1 MAGMEAMVDF
11 TCKTCG
17 KTFVNRTQLKH
28 HMKSL
33 HKPNNRRSMKK
44 KNIKFEKSLLIVG
57 VNAAGLSSKLQ
68 SFDKMLNDLSPG
80 IFFVEET
87 KMRTSGKIKT
97 EKSREYIIFELTRKQ
112 SCGGGIAIGA
122 HKDLNPVFISEGNNE
137 TEVLVIEIC
146 LDEISIRCA
155 GAYGPQENDL
165 VEKKSKFWSR
175 LDQEVEKANVLEKGF
190 ILQMDGNLHLGP
202 EFLPNDPNKMNK
214 NGKLFT
220 EFLERNPHLI
230 LVNSLDICRGLI
242 TRRRK
247 TVKKLEEAALDFF
260 VICNRVNQYL
270 VKMVIDEE
278 KKYVLTNY
286 YQKDGKTIAR
296 DSDHLS
302 TLMYLNIK
310 YSKNVQGRKEM
321 FNLKNVENQKTFNLM
336 TSESTKFSECF
347 SNEKS
352 FTEQCDQWKNSLFS
366 SIKQSFNKIRITT
379 KPKITEISKLI
390 GIRNFLKQKM
400 KRSTEEETNNLK
412 IKIEEAEK
420 KISNLSAKENVQ
432 NIKDNFVKFLTL
444 MVHFN
449 LMECGMSNE
458 KYSLNIH
465 RPFL

>member
-1 MAGMEAMVDF
+1 MISDIAF
-11 TCKTCG
+11 
-17 KTFVNRTQLKH
+17 FR
-28 HMKSL
+28 
-33 HKPNNRRSMKK
+33 
-44 KNIKFEKSLLIVG
+44 LIQVSI
-57 VNAAGLSSKLQ
+57 NSKL
-68 SFDKMLNDLSPG
+68 FKMLIDLSPR

-190 ILQMDGNLHLGP
+190 ILQVDGNLHLGP
-202 EFLPNDPNKMNK
+202 EFLPNDPNNMNK

-260 VICNRVNQYL
+260 VICNRVHQYL

-302 TLMYLNIK
+302 TLIYLNIK
-310 YSKNVQGRKEM
+310 YSKNVQGRR
-321 FNLKNVENQKTFNLM
+321 KNV
-336 TSESTKFSECF
+336 
-347 SNEKS
+347 
-352 FTEQCDQWKNSLFS
+352 
-366 SIKQSFNKIRITT
+366 
-379 KPKITEISKLI
+379 
-390 GIRNFLKQKM
+390 
-400 KRSTEEETNNLK
+400 
-412 IKIEEAEK
+412 
-420 KISNLSAKENVQ
+420 
-432 NIKDNFVKFLTL
+432 
-444 MVHFN
+444 
-449 LMECGMSNE
+449 
-458 KYSLNIH
+458 
-465 RPFL
+465 